1 MARLFGTDGV
11 RGTFGEDLT
20 TDLAFALGRAGV
32 TVLRRYEQGRLSLVV
47 GRDTRASGE
56 PLEAAL
62 VAGAREAGAD
72 VMLAGVEPTPAIAY
86 LTTHLKAGAG
96 VVISASHNPPQDNGI
111 KFFGPFGYKLSD
123 DLEDEIEIELG
134 SDVRI
139 DGEPSGRVLSLPDG
153 EGTYVEH
160 LTNAALA
167 RLDGMKVVIDC
178 ANGAASHVAP
188 EVLRALGAEVYPIF
202 DQPDGTNINVGCG
215 ALHPEVVANA
225 VKAAGADAGIAHDGD
240 ADRALFADA
249 DGNVIDGDQVLAASA
264 VAMKDAGTLA
274 GNVVVTTVMANLGFR
289 RAMEGAGIEM
299 VATKVG
305 DRYVLEEMLSRGTVL
320 GGEQSGH
327 IIFAE
332 HATTGDG
339 LLTAVRFLSLARA
352 KGVTVAELAA
362 TMQKFPQVLVNVPVA
377 RKEELEEAIELQEA
391 VRAAEKELG
400 DSGRVLVRASGTEQ
414 LVRVMIE
421 AETEA
426 EAQHHADVLV
436 ELVRAALA

>member
-1 MARLFGTDGV
+1 
-11 RGTFGEDLT
+11 
-20 TDLAFALGRAGV
+20 
-32 TVLRRYEQGRLSLVV
+32 
-47 GRDTRASGE
+47 
-56 PLEAAL
+56 
-62 VAGAREAGAD
+62 
-72 VMLAGVEPTPAIAY
+72 
-86 LTTHLKAGAG
+86 
-96 VVISASHNPPQDNGI
+96 
-111 KFFGPFGYKLSD
+111 
-123 DLEDEIEIELG
+123 
-134 SDVRI
+134 
-139 DGEPSGRVLSLPDG
+139 
-153 EGTYVEH
+153 
-160 LTNAALA
+160 
-167 RLDGMKVVIDC
+167 
-178 ANGAASHVAP
+178 
-188 EVLRALGAEVYPIF
+188 VLRALGAEVFPIF

-240 ADRALFADA
+240 ADRAMFADA
-249 DGNVIDGDQVLAASA
+249 AGNVIDGDQVLAASA
-264 VAMKDAGTLA
+264 VAMKEAGTLA

-339 LLTAVRFLSLARA
+339 LLTAVRFLTLARA

-362 TMQKFPQVLVNVPVA
+362 TMQKFPQVLVSVRIT
-377 RKEELEEAIELQEA
+377 RKEELEDAVELQEA

-414 LVRVMIE
+414 LVRVMVE
-421 AETEA
+421 AETD
-426 EAQHHADVLV
+426 AQATHHADVLV
-436 ELVRAALA
+436 ELVRTALA